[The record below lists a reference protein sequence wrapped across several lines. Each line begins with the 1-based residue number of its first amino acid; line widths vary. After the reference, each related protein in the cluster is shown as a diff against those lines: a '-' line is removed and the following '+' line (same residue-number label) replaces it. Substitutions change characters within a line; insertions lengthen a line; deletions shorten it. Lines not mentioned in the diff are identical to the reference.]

1 MFHLSAQVGG
11 IQTKGLCDQCHI
23 QFRIGIAL
31 FHIFQHLRQPLG
43 GLLLCGKVDEIGEN
57 RTNSGF
63 NFRYGQPVF
72 RNCLIELKDAF
83 IKWCIVL
90 REQPLHRHQQQIK
103 PRKQLHFK
111 GMQWRDPMTEF
122 QLNHFKQALL
132 CLIVTSQLHI
142 AQIFLLQPD
151 GRGIVFSFLI
161 CQLKIMVA
169 EYRHVKVHHIAV
181 VLDPLDLPM
190 RLCDTFDPGVRT
202 ADADKY
208 IQTALAVDLVNQL
221 QRPQVQIVNEIP
233 CGQWTLHGSLHLQ

>member
-1 MFHLSAQVGG
+1 
-11 IQTKGLCDQCHI
+11 
-23 QFRIGIAL
+23 
-31 FHIFQHLRQPLG
+31 
-43 GLLLCGKVDEIGEN
+43 
-57 RTNSGF
+57 
-63 NFRYGQPVF
+63 
-72 RNCLIELKDAF
+72 
-83 IKWCIVL
+83 
-90 REQPLHRHQQQIK
+90 
-103 PRKQLHFK
+103 
-111 GMQWRDPMTEF
+111 MTEF

-233 CGQWTLHGSLHLQ
+233 CGQWTLHGSLHLQQCRNTGAPAASCAIVVRVNLLNQLPQPVFKSLPKILRRCKPAVFGLNRFWRFLQYVYIKLDKGISIQTDADPT